1 MEENVEKNDF
11 PVKDAKNAFKMKDLP
26 IIILTIYLLQ
36 SKYMDYNENPIK
48 STEFLKFMIFQ
59 EH

>member
-1 MEENVEKNDF
+1 MQENVENNDF
-11 PVKDAKNAFKMKDLP
+11 PVKYAKNAFKMKDLP

-48 STEFLKFMIFQ
+48 STEF
-59 EH
+59 

>member
-11 PVKDAKNAFKMKDLP
+11 PVKYAKNAFKMKDLP

-48 STEFLKFMIFQ
+48 STEF
-59 EH
+59 